1 MPSRSTV
8 PPSIL
13 LLLPAVLQHPKP
25 ARADLD
31 HHRQSCALYNTRRQR
46 AEHVLT
52 IASAIEPKE
61 TAAALRLARSTMCK
75 APLNQIEPQERTF
88 LTHIIKEA
96 VARGLACAAGGAVAS
111 YTILKVVLLV
121 IPFVPSPFLT
131 RFAMSA
137 VSFGAAA
144 LELAAVPD
152 LATIELL
159 LMNDSL
165 LGSSARSTI
174 EQYNPH
180 LLLLTTLDRHMLQ
193 NESCVRT
200 CPSPDFELSPTT
212 SDWL

>member
-1 MPSRSTV
+1 M
-8 PPSIL
+8 L
-13 LLLPAVLQHPKP
+13 LLLPALLQQQKP
-25 ARADLD
+25 AKADFEPP
-31 HHRQSCALYNTRRQR
+31 RQSCALYNTRRQR

-61 TAAALRLARSTMCK
+61 TATALRLARSSMCK

-88 LTHIIKEA
+88 LRHIVKEG

-121 IPFVPSPFLT
+121 IPLVPSPFLT

-174 EQYNPH
+174 EHYNPH
-180 LLLLTTLDRHMLQ
+180 LLLLRTLDRHMLQ
-193 NESCVRT
+193 NDSCV
-200 CPSPDFELSPTT
+200 PSRPSSDFELPSTT